1 MILLTDGVTSG
12 DGDLC
17 RQLAGEAA
25 SSGIS
30 IYPLGIGPDWDE
42 GLLDDIG
49 DLSGGILAGFIRNPF
64 DTLTMFELQ
73 LQSAV
78 DVAIRNA
85 TQTSARTE

>member
-12 DGDLC
+12 DADLC
-17 RQLAGEAA
+17 RQLAREAA

-30 IYPLGIGPDWDE
+30 IYPLGIGLDWDE

-49 DLSGGILAGFIRNPF
+49 DLSGGMPAGFIRNPF

-73 LQSAV
+73 LQGAV